1 MLECHFSSLIRPL
14 LLALLAGAIA
24 PLHGAL
30 TMKIDLDNDLFY
42 VEGSDSG
49 NGFADAYGYSVQ
61 FYYGFATQPSA
72 SATISNAPQNL
83 FNESGTISSSGMNLI
98 RGDNSPNYVFIDLYS
113 SSSDI
118 TTLSGKGPSGSISYA
133 HLPTA
138 DQTLF
143 ESMIGQSMSLA
154 IGTGY
159 SAMAVQ
165 AVPEPATLA
174 LVTGTLA
181 GLFCWLR
188 RRRRS

>member
-1 MLECHFSSLIRPL
+1 MLGPHASRLTRLLPL
-14 LLALLAGAIA
+14 ALAGAIC

-30 TMKIDLDNDLFY
+30 TMKIDVDNDLFY

-49 NGFADAYGYSVQ
+49 NGTDFGFGTYDVQ
-61 FYYGFATQPSA
+61 FYYDFATEPSA
-72 SATISNAPQNL
+72 STTISNSPRNL

-98 RGDNSPNYVFIDLYS
+98 RNNGGLNYVFIDLS
-113 SSSDI
+113 SNSDI

-143 ESMIGQSMSLA
+143 ESMIGQSMILS

-165 AVPEPATLA
+165 AVPEPATIA
-174 LVTGTLA
+174 LLTGTLA
-181 GLFCWLR
+181 GLICWR